1 MYRVSKTP
9 FELEYEAFENRMK
22 SQLDKVIDDP
32 KAQEKLI
39 QEMSGKSETQFK
51 KPKYK

>member
-22 SQLDKVIDDP
+22 AQLDKVIDDP
-32 KAQEKLI
+32 DAQEKLI
-39 QEMSGKSETQFK
+39 QEMSGKSKAPFK
-51 KPKYK
+51 EPKYK